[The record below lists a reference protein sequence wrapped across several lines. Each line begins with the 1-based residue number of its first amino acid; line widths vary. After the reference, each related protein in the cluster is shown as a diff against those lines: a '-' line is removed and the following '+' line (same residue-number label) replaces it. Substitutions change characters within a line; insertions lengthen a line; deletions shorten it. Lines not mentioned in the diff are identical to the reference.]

1 MSKSL
6 VAYFSASGIT
16 AEVARNLA
24 SSIGADLYKIV
35 PLQPYTN
42 ADLDWTDSSSR
53 SSLEMR
59 DLNCRPAL
67 IDNNARIEEYDVIF
81 LGFPIWWYR
90 EPSVIDTFLDIYDFS
105 GKKIIPFC
113 TSGGSGMGET
123 AKRINDLL
131 GGKAVVDTGKRF
143 SVHASANELKDWAK
157 NFI

>member
-35 PLQPYTN
+35 PLHPYTD
-42 ADLDWTDSSSR
+42 ADLDWTNSNSR
-53 SSLEMR
+53 SSVEMR

-67 IDNNARIEEYDVIF
+67 MDNNAKVEDYDVIF
-81 LGFPIWWYR
+81 LGFPVWWYR

-105 GKKIIPFC
+105 GKKIVPFC
-113 TSGGSGMGET
+113 TSGGSGIGET
-123 AKRINDLL
+123 AKRINDVT
-131 GGKAVVDTGKRF
+131 GGRASVDSGKRF
-143 SVHASANELKDWAK
+143 SVHVSIEELKSWAES
-157 NFI
+157 FI

>member
-1 MSKSL
+1 MNKSL

-16 AEVARNLA
+16 AEVARKLA
-24 SSIGADLYKIV
+24 SSINADLYKIV
-35 PLQPYTN
+35 PLQPYTD

-67 IDNNARIEEYDVIF
+67 IDNNAKIEEYDVIF

-90 EPSVIDTFLDIYDFS
+90 EPSVIDTFLDLYDFS
-105 GKKIIPFC
+105 GKTIVPFC

-123 AKRINDLL
+123 AKRINDLINR
-131 GGKAVVDTGKRF
+131 KAVVNTGKRF
-143 SVHASANELKDWAK
+143 SVHASASELKDWAK

>member
-24 SSIGADLYKIV
+24 SAINADLYKIV
-35 PLQPYTN
+35 PLHPYTD
-42 ADLDWTDSSSR
+42 ADLDWTNSNSR

-67 IDNNARIEEYDVIF
+67 IDNNAKIEEYDVVF

-90 EPSVIDTFLDIYDFS
+90 EPSVIDTFLDIYDYS
-105 GKKIIPFC
+105 GKTIVPFC
-113 TSGGSGMGET
+113 TSGGSGIGET
-123 AKRINDLL
+123 SKRINDLTD
-131 GGKAVVDTGKRF
+131 GKAKVDIGKKL
-143 SVHASANELKDWAK
+143 SVHASTDELKNWAEK
-157 NFI
+157 FI